1 MDDTQF
7 IETLNQQCMKIEGF
21 LSFYF
26 YYRDLMF
33 EWKLFIYIIPQL
45 TLVES
50 LSISKRK
57 EFTMIW

>member
-1 MDDTQF
+1 
-7 IETLNQQCMKIEGF
+7 MKIEGL

-50 LSISKRK
+50 LSISKR
-57 EFTMIW
+57 EVFTMIW